1 MLINIFKIVMK
12 DENEAGKT
20 WMVSIYPQGGYIDKR
35 SSFLS
40 TKRQQFRARKIFS
53 ILCFAQQ
60 LVTEPEVV
68 LNSYQYSINNWNI
81 KSGEKENE
89 AGKLICLFDYQC
101 HLDKVFYDENS
112 ISYAVM
118 HWKYSSVKKCRIY

>member
-20 WMVSIYPQGGYIDKR
+20 WMISIYPQGGYIDKR

-40 TKRQQFRARKIFS
+40 TKRQQFRARKFFS

-60 LVTEPEVV
+60 LVTEPEGV
-68 LNSYQYSINNWNI
+68 LNSYS
-81 KSGEKENE
+81 
-89 AGKLICLFDYQC
+89 LFIS
-101 HLDKVFYDENS
+101 FS
-112 ISYAVM
+112 ISISPKRYLG
-118 HWKYSSVKKCRIY
+118 